1 MRASTRAFSVLFV
14 FCLLTL
20 RCHGQLPIVKSAWD
34 AYNTS
39 NYAKAVELADR
50 CIDEYSATAT
60 KLESQLE
67 SDRSPEPPTGAVSD
81 EQRKEILTRP
91 ALNDAAACYF
101 IKGRSSEHLNRS
113 GDATAAYSAGC
124 GLQYARVWDPKGWF
138 WSPAEEVCARL
149 KAARGASSSHE
160 GSPDHDLQDRE
171 MRPAPT
177 TNRRNDPAYGVT
189 TYELAG
195 AHFEKL
201 AQDTAQKQKYAEAAT
216 ASIDAARSYEAAVTT
231 GVAQFNRAES
241 AYKNAIQFAKQGQ
254 NVSLQNL
261 ATNNLSVLLLNEGK
275 NGEALDAATN
285 FALQKEEPEE
295 LAIYLFNYGRI
306 LEHNND
312 QVQAYQRY
320 VSAYS
325 TNPNFSKALDSALS
339 LLIRSNLPLDER
351 VLLLIRSALEMSC
364 TETLHAAIQQLI
376 EKSGPDPRRRDLVQT
391 LVGCYLAQG
400 TTRTKF
406 GSQDADFL
414 RNVAHKYSGLNDLVK
429 ELSIAYS
436 GYIPES
442 GITGAEEFEA
452 WQNNEWSRDKFGAL
466 LKMIG
471 DQDVESGEDRNALAR
486 YGAAWSISH
495 QPAYALE
502 FVSLLQRDQELD
514 HSGALLDE
522 LLESMFMQKGVY
534 YEKEDWPNILRMHVA
549 IGTIYEAQGRWGD
562 PSSPRGALFQWQHA
576 LEAAQRSGIETQ
588 SVAGVHSH
596 LGNCYVRVSMP
607 DLAAKEY
614 LLAAESFVDAGDL
627 PGAEQAVNL
636 VQQVGLDKLSTPDR
650 DKFQAV
656 VVATGKCRTCQP
668 SPREEPLVADAATIH
683 AVYAHLEWSSRD
695 HGFNEGAECG
705 ANALAGSGVQL
716 PRFGGQVLG
725 NTWDRTNMMSAAVAA
740 YHAGYR
746 DAAINAVICSQIH
759 NGQAYAL
766 LSANRNVVGNWLA
779 SH

>member
-1 MRASTRAFSVLFV
+1 MSESVRTFSVLFA
-14 FCLLTL
+14 FCLIAVWPPADEA
-20 RCHGQLPIVKSAWD
+20 CAQLSV
-34 AYNTS
+34 
-39 NYAKAVELADR
+39 AKGA
-50 CIDEYSATAT
+50 AT
-60 KLESQLE
+60 
-67 SDRSPEPPTGAVSD
+67 G
-81 EQRKEILTRP
+81 
-91 ALNDAAACYF
+91 
-101 IKGRSSEHLNRS
+101 
-113 GDATAAYSAGC
+113 
-124 GLQYARVWDPKGWF
+124 YARF
-138 WSPAEEVCARL
+138 
-149 KAARGASSSHE
+149 
-160 GSPDHDLQDRE
+160 PDQDLQDQQVKKSSKGDDSAE
-171 MRPAPT
+171 
-177 TNRRNDPAYGVT
+177 GVA
-189 TYELAG
+189 TYEIAG
-195 AHFEKL
+195 TQFEKL
-201 AQDTAQKQKYAEAAT
+201 AHDAAQKQKYREAAT
-216 ASIDAARSYEAAVTT
+216 ASIDAARSYEAAGTT
-231 GVAQFNRAES
+231 DLARFSRAES
-241 AYKNAIQFAKQGQ
+241 AYKRAIQFAKKAQ

-261 ATNNLSVLLLNEGK
+261 ATNNLSVLLLDEGK

-306 LEHNND
+306 FERNND
-312 QVQAYQRY
+312 QAQAYQRY
-320 VSAYS
+320 ASAYS
-325 TNPNFSKALDSALS
+325 TNPNFNKALDSGLS
-339 LLIRSNLPLDER
+339 LLIRSNLPLDEQ
-351 VLLLIRSALEMSC
+351 VVLLIRSALEISC

-414 RNVAHKYSGLNDLVK
+414 RNVAHKYSGLDDLVK

-442 GITGAEEFEA
+442 GIAGAEEFEA

-471 DQDVESGEDRNALAR
+471 DQDAESGEDRSALAR

-502 FVSLLQRDQELD
+502 FASLLQRDQELD
-514 HSGALLDE
+514 HSGAVLDE

-562 PSSPRGALFQWQHA
+562 PSSPRGAIFQWQHA

-627 PGAEQAVNL
+627 PGAEQAANL

-656 VVATGKCRTCQP
+656 VSATGKCPTCQP
-668 SPREEPLVADAATIH
+668 SPREEAPVENVAVAN
-683 AVYAHLEWSSRD
+683 AVYAHLDWSSRD

-705 ANALAGSGVQL
+705 ANALGGLVQL
-716 PRFGGQVLG
+716 PGPFVGQVLG
-725 NTWDRTNMMSAAVAA
+725 NIWDRTRMMGAAVAA

-746 DAAINAVICSQIH
+746 DAAINAAICSQIH
-759 NGQAYAL
+759 NGQAYGL
-766 LSANRNVVGNWLA
+766 LSTNRNIVGNWLA
-779 SH
+779 TH